1 MKESPV
7 LVMLFLGL
15 LIAGMGC
22 LAAPDPPINQP
33 TTAPAPATMPQAPT
47 SEPQTTIPLEEET
60 TLIPL
65 DPGVETTYPEVRS
78 FTLTDDP
85 LCLEDGKPL
94 VELFS
99 TTWCPHCTWVKPVFD
114 PVMLDYLDDG
124 TLAVRHWEID
134 SGDDSLT
141 QEVETEV
148 PADAMAR
155 FQRYNPRRSIPT
167 FVFGCKYVRVGNA
180 FERADDR
187 DAEEDLFRE
196 VAAVLIDKM
205 P

>member
-1 MKESPV
+1 MRIPRTQA
-7 LVMLFLGL
+7 LLLCL
-15 LIAGMGC
+15 LIAGLGC
-22 LAAPDPPINQP
+22 LTTPDQP
-33 TTAPAPATMPQAPT
+33 TTQPTTTPAPTTTPQPTTSAPVT
-47 SEPQTTIPLEEET
+47 TPPQTEET

-65 DPGVETTYPEVRS
+65 DPGVETTYPEVYS

-85 LCLEDGKPL
+85 LCLEEGKPL

-124 TLAVRHWEID
+124 TLAVHHWEID
-134 SGDDSLT
+134 TGDDTLT
-141 QEVETEV
+141 QEIETEV
-148 PADAMAR
+148 SADAMR
-155 FQRYNPRRSIPT
+155 RYETYNPRRSIPT

-180 FERADDR
+180 YEREDDR
-187 DAEEDLFRE
+187 DAEEELVHE
-196 VAAVLIDKM
+196 VAAILIDAT